1 MPINNSR
8 IVIGTVRFSGLY
20 GINNNKKI
28 LRKLDVQ
35 KILNFALKKKIKYL
49 DTAIDYKKT
58 NNILRN
64 LNLKNFNITSKLPGK
79 KRFKLKYNQHN
90 VRKLVIDHLKKLRVK
105 KLHTLYLHQPDDIL
119 KKDGINIIYSL
130 QKLKKEKKI
139 KKIGYSIY
147 STRQLKRLLNI
158 FKPDIIQ
165 CPLNILDR
173 RFLKRNFLNKLQ
185 NRNIEIHVRS
195 IFFQGG
201 LISDYKNLKKKLL
214 FPQSAYD
221 KWVKWLKKKKINKVR
236 GALSI
241 LFKLDKK
248 VKVVIGVE
256 SIDQLS
262 QIVKEINK
270 KILPPPKINLPIKF
284 LQKIYNYPI
293 KN

>member
-20 GINNNKKI
+20 GINTNKKI
-28 LRKLDVQ
+28 LRKVDVQ
-35 KILNFALKKKIKYL
+35 KILNFASKKKIKYL

-58 NNILRN
+58 NNILNN

-79 KRFKLKYNQHN
+79 KRFKLKYNQLN
-90 VRKLVIDHLKKLRVK
+90 VRKLVIDHLKKLKVK

-185 NRNIEIHVRS
+185 NQNIEIHVRS

-214 FPQSAYD
+214 FPRSAYD

-241 LFKLDKK
+241 LYKLDKK

>member
-20 GINNNKKI
+20 GINTNKKI
-28 LRKLDVQ
+28 LRKVDVQ
-35 KILNFALKKKIKYL
+35 KILNFASKKKIKYL

-79 KRFKLKYNQHN
+79 KRFKLKYNHLN
-90 VRKLVIDHLKKLRVK
+90 VRKLVIDHLKKLKVK

-119 KKDGINIIYSL
+119 KKNGINIIYSL

-139 KKIGYSIY
+139 NKIGYSIY

-185 NRNIEIHVRS
+185 NQNIEIHVRS

-214 FPQSAYD
+214 FPRSAYD

-241 LFKLDKK
+241 LYKLDKK

>member
-20 GINNNKKI
+20 GINTNKKI
-28 LRKLDVQ
+28 LRKVDVQ
-35 KILNFALKKKIKYL
+35 KILNFASKKKIKYL

-79 KRFKLKYNQHN
+79 KRFKLKYNHLN
-90 VRKLVIDHLKKLRVK
+90 VRKLVIDHLKKLKVK

-185 NRNIEIHVRS
+185 NQNIEIHVRS
-195 IFFQGG
+195 IFF
-201 LISDYKNLKKKLL
+201 
-214 FPQSAYD
+214 
-221 KWVKWLKKKKINKVR
+221 
-236 GALSI
+236 
-241 LFKLDKK
+241 
-248 VKVVIGVE
+248 KVV
-256 SIDQLS
+256 
-262 QIVKEINK
+262 
-270 KILPPPKINLPIKF
+270 
-284 LQKIYNYPI
+284 
-293 KN
+293 

>member
-20 GINNNKKI
+20 GINTNKKI
-28 LRKLDVQ
+28 LRKVDVQ
-35 KILNFALKKKIKYL
+35 KILNFASKKKIKYL

-79 KRFKLKYNQHN
+79 KRFKLKYNHLN
-90 VRKLVIDHLKKLRVK
+90 VRKLVIDHLKKLKVK

-139 KKIGYSIY
+139 NKIGYSIY

-185 NRNIEIHVRS
+185 NLNIEIHVRS

-214 FPQSAYD
+214 FPRSAYD

-241 LFKLDKK
+241 LYKLDKK

>member
-28 LRKLDVQ
+28 LRAVDVQ
-35 KILNFALKKKIKYL
+35 KILNFASKKKIKYL

-58 NNILRN
+58 NNILSN
-64 LNLKNFNITSKLPGK
+64 LNLKNFNITSKLPGG
-79 KRFKLKYNQHN
+79 KRFKQKYNCFN
-90 VRKLVIDHLKKLRVK
+90 IRKLVIDHLKKLKVK

-119 KKDGINIIYSL
+119 KKDGINIIHSL

-147 STRQLKRLLNI
+147 STKQLKRLLNI

-165 CPLNILDR
+165 CPLNIFDR

-185 NRNIEIHVRS
+185 NLNIEIHIRS

-221 KWVKWLKKKKINKVR
+221 KWVKWLKKKEINKVR

-241 LFKLDKK
+241 LYKLDKK
-248 VKVVIGVE
+248 VKIVIGVE

-270 KILPPPKINLPIKF
+270 KIIPPPEINLPRKL